1 MILHSYGRLIYPKAR
16 MNAKERRPVN
26 PASFAALVG
35 CSYLGQSVLLL
46 TVLWSFMNNDM
57 EILSVS
63 ELTRRVKRLLE
74 GGFRSI
80 RLQGEVSN
88 FKQHTPS
95 GHMYF
100 TLKDESS
107 AISAVMWR
115 SRVGSLTFVP
125 EDGMKVVVSGR
136 LAVYEVRGTYQID
149 VYSMQPLGLGELQ
162 VAFEKLKQRLAS
174 EGLFDSEYKIPP
186 PRFPES
192 IGIVTSPSGAALHDL
207 LTVLRRRQPGVA
219 VVVRPVR
226 VQGPGAARDIATA
239 IDELNEFNGVDVLI
253 LARGGGSLE
262 DLWAFNEEIVARA
275 IFRSRLP
282 VISAVGHEIDFTIA
296 DFVADMRAP
305 TPSAAAEMVVED
317 RASLLDII
325 SSNWYTINENVLSVL
340 KNRKDHIHHLLHS
353 HAFHRPIDDLRQM
366 SQRVDELERSIGV
379 SLAHLV
385 ALQRANLQSLDRRIR
400 SLDPDAVLRRGYV
413 MVSRDA
419 HIIDS
424 SKKLH
429 QGDRIAL
436 RFHDG
441 TIPSTV
447 TEV

>member
-1 MILHSYGRLIYPKAR
+1 MA
-16 MNAKERRPVN
+16 
-26 PASFAALVG
+26 
-35 CSYLGQSVLLL
+35 
-46 TVLWSFMNNDM
+46 NDE

-74 GGFRSI
+74 GGFRSL

-88 FKQHTPS
+88 FKQHAPS
-95 GHMYF
+95 GHIYF

-115 SRVGSLTFVP
+115 SRVGTLTFVP
-125 EDGMKVVVSGR
+125 EDGMKVIVSGR

-162 VAFEKLKQRLAS
+162 VAFDKVKQRLAA
-174 EGLFDSEYKIPP
+174 EGLFNADHKVPL
-186 PRFPES
+186 PRFPEC

-207 LTVLRRRQPGVA
+207 LTVLGRRQPGVG
-219 VVVRPVR
+219 VVLRPVR
-226 VQGPGAARDIATA
+226 VQGPGAARDIAAA
-239 IDELNEFNGVDVLI
+239 IDEMNEFGGVDVLI
-253 LARGGGSLE
+253 VGRGGGSLE

-282 VISAVGHEIDFTIA
+282 VISAVGHEVDFTIA

-305 TPSAAAEMVVED
+305 TPSAAAELAVED

-325 SSNWYTINENVLSVL
+325 SNNWYIIHENVLSVV
-340 KNRKDHIHHLLHS
+340 KNHRHHIHHLLRS
-353 HAFHRPIDDLRQM
+353 HAFNRPIDGLRQM

-379 SLAHLV
+379 SVSHLV
-385 ALQRANLQSLDRRIR
+385 SLQKANLQSLDRRIR
-400 SLDPDAVLRRGYV
+400 SLSPEAVLRRGYV
-413 MVSRDA
+413 IVSRDA
-419 HIIDS
+419 QVVDC

-429 QGDRIAL
+429 RGDRIDL

-441 TIPSTV
+441 TVPSTV